1 MIDIWQANIQ
11 TILAVGVT
19 LIVLLLAYI
28 AFFKD
33 SGQKHGADKRK

>member
-11 TILAVGVT
+11 VIIAFALT
-19 LIVLLLAYI
+19 LIVILLMYI

-33 SGQKHGADKRK
+33 STQSGRNKRK

>member
-11 TILAVGVT
+11 VILAVGIT
-19 LIVLLLAYI
+19 LVIVLLTYI

-33 SGQKHGADKRK
+33 SASKRK